1 MMKTMSL
8 IVTHPRIVIKAHNT
22 LHLNAGNWM
31 RKTKENSL
39 QKETALVTDAYNE
52 LFLLPGGQG
61 AV

>member
-31 RKTKENSL
+31 RKTNKGKFLAEGNS
-39 QKETALVTDAYNE
+39 
-52 LFLLPGGQG
+52 PGN
-61 AV
+61 